1 MRLSNEKPHSCPDGR
16 RIHTSPL
23 KAEFSNTAHREFG
36 APYFLPSGSVR
47 TAQKEKPMNRFAERI
62 RVGLEDAEMLAN
74 IDQAQLDAMAQ
85 AIMDAKRVYIAGWGR
100 AGNCVK
106 ILAMDCSQMGMEAHI
121 CGDNT
126 TPSIHE
132 GDILIIGS
140 GSGTTKTMVILAE
153 EAKEHGAKLGLI
165 SGNAES
171 TIGKMADYNIEIK
184 RLPKRNGETEDT
196 LSGGTFYHVML
207 QTVDIL
213 RMYICDEKGLTLK
226 DIVYNH
232 NNLE

>member
-1 MRLSNEKPHSCPDGR
+1 
-16 RIHTSPL
+16 
-23 KAEFSNTAHREFG
+23 
-36 APYFLPSGSVR
+36 
-47 TAQKEKPMNRFAERI
+47 
-62 RVGLEDAEMLAN
+62 
-74 IDQAQLDAMAQ
+74 
-85 AIMDAKRVYIAGWGR
+85 
-100 AGNCVK
+100 
-106 ILAMDCSQMGMEAHI
+106 
-121 CGDNT
+121 
-126 TPSIHE
+126 
-132 GDILIIGS
+132 
-140 GSGTTKTMVILAE
+140 MVILAE

-184 RLPKRNGETEDT
+184 RLPKRDGETSDT

>member
-1 MRLSNEKPHSCPDGR
+1 M
-16 RIHTSPL
+16 I
-23 KAEFSNTAHREFG
+23 
-36 APYFLPSGSVR
+36 
-47 TAQKEKPMNRFAERI
+47 NRVAERI

-74 IDQAQLDAMAQ
+74 IDQAQLDTMAQ

-100 AGNCVK
+100 AGNCIK

-140 GSGTTKTMVILAE
+140 GSGNTKTMVILAE
-153 EAKEHGAKLGLI
+153 QAKQHGAKLGLI
-165 SGNAES
+165 SGNAQS
-171 TIGKMADYNIEIK
+171 TIGKMADYNVEIK
-184 RLPKRNGETEDT
+184 RLPKRDGESDDA
-196 LSGGTFYHVML
+196 LVGGSFYHVML
-207 QTVDIL
+207 QTVDML
-213 RMYICDEKGLTLK
+213 RMYICDVRGLDLK
-226 DIVYNH
+226 DITYNH